1 MENEEKY
8 SIKVTKIK
16 DRWHARL
23 SFNNVVIDEMACNAQ
38 QDIGYICQ
46 SMMRMADKMGG
57 DAYTNAT
64 RHRRGIKSEN
74 YENMQPV
81 GQIWYYPA
89 QQVALK
95 KESKPLQKN
104 KP

>member
-8 SIKVTKIK
+8 NIKVTKIK
-16 DRWHARL
+16 DKWHARL
-23 SFNNVVIDEMACNAQ
+23 FLNNIVIDEMACNVR

-46 SMMRMADKMGG
+46 EMMRWADKLGG

-74 YENMQPV
+74 YTENMQPV
-81 GQIWYYPA
+81 GSIWYSHELD
-89 QQVALK
+89 ALK
-95 KESKPLQKN
+95 KADKSLPKN

>member
-8 SIKVTKIK
+8 NIKVTKIK
-16 DRWHARL
+16 DKWHARL
-23 SFNNVVIDEMACNAQ
+23 FFNNMVIDEMACNVR

-46 SMMRMADKMGG
+46 QMMRTADKMGG
-57 DAYTNAT
+57 DAYTDAT

-74 YENMQPV
+74 YTENMQPV
-81 GQIWYYPA
+81 GSIWYS
-89 QQVALK
+89 QQLELQKAI
-95 KESKPLQKN
+95 KPLPKN